1 MNIKNHITALCFS
14 ILWLSSLSALAKQYK
29 NHLVFSK
36 EFKKYPTAI
45 SDMNKSFCAYQKII
59 WLRNHDIYVVLQY
72 LPDEVEAQ
80 TAWDT
85 IAINK
90 KALPRDYNNIFL
102 HELWHTRDNIANNS
116 QYIWIS
122 NENFWR
128 LSNANLVWYNGF
140 NIVDSSAYGLR
151 TLIGLEEWCAEY
163 FAKKVDSSYIPST
176 DPKYI
181 VWTVFVEELINLGYI
196 QEHTLLDAHMC
207 SDMESVINEYF
218 GFPSAGSFFL
228 DAFAYIVND
237 IRIKFQS
244 WKKDEYIKSQ
254 IRKIIVWWKEK
265 INKDYEN
272 WLIPYITR

>member
-90 KALPRDYNNIFL
+90 KALPRDYNNILL
-102 HELWHTRDNIANNS
+102 HELWHTRDIL
-116 QYIWIS
+116 Q
-122 NENFWR
+122 
-128 LSNANLVWYNGF
+128 
-140 NIVDSSAYGLR
+140 
-151 TLIGLEEWCAEY
+151 
-163 FAKKVDSSYIPST
+163 
-176 DPKYI
+176 
-181 VWTVFVEELINLGYI
+181 
-196 QEHTLLDAHMC
+196 
-207 SDMESVINEYF
+207 
-218 GFPSAGSFFL
+218 
-228 DAFAYIVND
+228 
-237 IRIKFQS
+237 
-244 WKKDEYIKSQ
+244 
-254 IRKIIVWWKEK
+254 RK
-265 INKDYEN
+265 
-272 WLIPYITR
+272 